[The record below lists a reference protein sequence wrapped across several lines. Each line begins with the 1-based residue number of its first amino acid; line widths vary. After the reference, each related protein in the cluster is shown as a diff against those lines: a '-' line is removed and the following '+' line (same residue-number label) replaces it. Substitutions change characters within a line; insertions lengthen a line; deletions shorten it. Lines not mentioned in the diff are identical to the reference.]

1 MKHQNLDGFVFS
13 RRTSFSWLTAGAES
27 GVDEFS
33 EIGVADVV
41 ITADK
46 ACLVSPNNEI
56 DLLMTEAVAGQS
68 YEPVVYTWYDDRFK
82 VLRQLLGKKKTG
94 SDRPMPGCRE
104 LYNEVKELRF
114 SLTGEEQDRLKE
126 LGSIT
131 ASITGRVCREIRPG
145 DSEFQI
151 AGRLKGLLG
160 QEGIYVPVALIAA
173 DERLDKYR
181 HPIPT
186 SKQVKNKVMVVI
198 CARRHGLTV
207 ALTRIVYFGSVP
219 PESRKRLDLV
229 NEINAGLIA
238 ATVPGEPV
246 SKIYREAVGRYS
258 EAGYEGEWEKH
269 HQGGPIGYENR
280 DYLATDSCPALVFN
294 NQAFA
299 WNPMI
304 VNVKSE
310 ETIIASSSGF
320 TIITGDPE
328 WPYKNYWIGDN
339 KIALPDFWT
348 I

>member
-1 MKHQNLDGFVFS
+1 M
-13 RRTSFSWLTAGAES
+13 
-27 GVDEFS
+27 
-33 EIGVADVV
+33 ADLVV
-41 ITADK
+41 TEDK
-46 ACLVSPNNEI
+46 TYIVSPNNEI
-56 DLLMTEAVAGQS
+56 NLLMTEAIAGQG
-68 YEPVVYTWYDDRFK
+68 YEPVVYTWHDDRFK
-82 VLRQLLGKKKTG
+82 VLQQLLGKKKTG
-94 SDRPMPGCRE
+94 SDRPIPGCME
-104 LYNEVKELRF
+104 LYNEVKELRYNL
-114 SLTGEEQDRLKE
+114 SVEEQERLKK
-126 LGSIT
+126 LGLTT
-131 ASITGRVCREIRPG
+131 AAITGRVCREIRPG

-160 QEGIYVPVALIAA
+160 QEGIYVPVALIAV
-173 DERLDKYR
+173 DERLDKFP

-186 SKQVKNKVMVVI
+186 NKKVKNKVMVVL

-219 PESRKRLDLV
+219 LESRKLLDLV
-229 NEINAGLIA
+229 NEVNAGLITS
-238 ATVPGEPV
+238 TVPGESV
-246 SKIYREAVGRYS
+246 SKIYQEAVNRYT
-258 EAGYEGEWEKH
+258 EFGYKGEWEKH

-310 ETIIASSSGF
+310 ETMIASSSGF
-320 TIITGDPE
+320 EMVTGDPE